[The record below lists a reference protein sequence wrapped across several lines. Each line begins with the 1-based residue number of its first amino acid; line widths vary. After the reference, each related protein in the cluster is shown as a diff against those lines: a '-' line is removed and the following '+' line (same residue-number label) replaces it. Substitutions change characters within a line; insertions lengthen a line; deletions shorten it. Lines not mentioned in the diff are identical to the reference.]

1 MVESPEEATPQP
13 DRSEPAGDQD
23 RSTEKEYEEAKEEA
37 ADEAASEAPA
47 DPIAAAEEEARRY
60 LELAQRTQA
69 EFENYRKRSARD
81 AAQAGERAKA
91 NLIRELLPV
100 LDNLERALATANPEE
115 DPLAEGVRLGH
126 AELVNTP
133 ARHGIKS

>member
-1 MVESPEEATPQP
+1 MVESPEEPTPQP
-13 DRSEPAGDQD
+13 DPAEPAGDQD
-23 RSTEKEYEEAKEEA
+23 PSTEKEYEEAKEEA

-91 NLIRELLPV
+91 NLIPRLRPV
-100 LDNLERALATANPEE
+100 LGNLQRPLATANPEQGH
-115 DPLAEGVRLGH
+115 LAYGGRLVH
-126 AELVNTP
+126 AEPV
-133 ARHGIKS
+133 